1 MNKLLRNN
9 DYLKTNEL
17 SLVATLQV
25 LGYGIEAIEKNSNGK
40 ATFLIERDSQ
50 IDDIIKSFWLRRLAV
65 EPLAF
70 FESLKI
76 IKSRIYQ

>member
-25 LGYGIEAIEKNSNGK
+25 LGYGIEDIEKNSNGK